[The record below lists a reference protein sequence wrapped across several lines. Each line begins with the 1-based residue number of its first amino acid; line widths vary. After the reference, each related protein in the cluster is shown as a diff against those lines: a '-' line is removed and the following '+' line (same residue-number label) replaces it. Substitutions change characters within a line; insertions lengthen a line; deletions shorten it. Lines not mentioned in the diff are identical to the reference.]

1 VTTGYCPHMA
11 TGKSEALAARRRAA
25 QRVQEHMEREAR
37 VLTDAVTEAMEAAEL
52 RASLT
57 EQIAAA
63 DSAFRASIGALAN
76 LGKTPDEIAALVD
89 VPVTEVRAARRAPRG
104 ARADSDDNPPGAEGE
119 GESEESVRSTGE
131 SQQPQLVG

>member
-1 VTTGYCPHMA
+1 
-11 TGKSEALAARRRAA
+11 
-25 QRVQEHMEREAR
+25 MEREAR

-63 DSAFRASIGALAN
+63 DAAFRASIGALAN

-89 VPVTEVRAARRAPRG
+89 VPVAEVRAARRAPRG
-104 ARADSDDNPPGAEGE
+104 ARADSDGTPPGAEDE
-119 GESEESVRSTGE
+119 EESEESVRSTGE